1 MLEVVLKMRDK
12 LLKDIETKM
21 KKAIDVIK
29 KDMASVRTGR
39 AHPALL
45 EDIKVDYYGT
55 PVPINQLA
63 TISIPE
69 ARLIIIQPWD
79 KGTLK
84 EIEKAILR
92 SPLGLVPQNDGNVI
106 RVSIPP
112 LTEERR
118 KELIRLVRKKAE
130 EGRIT
135 IRNIRR
141 DIMDELKE
149 KKDSGEIPEDDYFKL
164 SKDIQELTD
173 KYIEQVED
181 ILKLKEEEIMEG

>member
-1 MLEVVLKMRDK
+1 MREKVLREMESR
-12 LLKDIETKM
+12 M
-21 KKAIDVIK
+21 KKAIEVIK

-39 AHPALL
+39 AHPAIL

-55 PVPINQLA
+55 PVPINQIA
-63 TISIPE
+63 TISAPE
-69 ARLIIIQPWD
+69 ARLLVIQPWD
-79 KGTLK
+79 KSALK

-92 SPLGLVPQNDGNVI
+92 SPLGLTPQNDGNVI

-141 DIMDELKE
+141 DVMEELKE
-149 KKDSGEIPEDDYFKL
+149 KKENGEIPEDDYFRL
-164 SKDIQELTD
+164 SKEVQEITD
-173 KYIEQVED
+173 KYIEKVEE

>member
-1 MLEVVLKMRDK
+1 MREKVLREMESR
-12 LLKDIETKM
+12 M
-21 KKAIDVIK
+21 KKAIEIIK

-39 AHPALL
+39 AHPAIL

-55 PVPINQLA
+55 PVPINQIA
-63 TISIPE
+63 TISAPE
-69 ARLIIIQPWD
+69 ARLLVIQPWD
-79 KGTLK
+79 KSALK

-92 SPLGLVPQNDGNVI
+92 SPLGLTPQNDGNVI

-141 DIMDELKE
+141 DVMEELKE
-149 KKDSGEIPEDDYFKL
+149 KKENGEIPEDDYFRL
-164 SKDIQELTD
+164 SKEVQEITD
-173 KYIEQVED
+173 KYIEKVEE

>member
-1 MLEVVLKMRDK
+1 MKDK
-12 LLKDIETKM
+12 LLKDVETKM
-21 KKAIDVIK
+21 KKAIDMIK

-63 TISIPE
+63 TISVPE
-69 ARLIIIQPWD
+69 ARLIVIQPWD
-79 KGTLK
+79 KSTLK

-92 SPLGLVPQNDGNVI
+92 SPLGLIPQNDGNVI

-135 IRNIRR
+135 VRNIRR
-141 DIMDELKE
+141 DVMEELKE
-149 KKDSGEIPEDDYFKL
+149 KKENGELPEDDYFRL

-173 KYIEQVED
+173 KYIEQVEE

>member
-1 MLEVVLKMRDK
+1 MREKVLKDMESR
-12 LLKDIETKM
+12 M

-63 TISIPE
+63 TISVPE
-69 ARLIIIQPWD
+69 ARLIVIQPWD
-79 KGTLK
+79 KSTLK

-106 RVSIPP
+106 RVSVPP

-149 KKDSGEIPEDDYFKL
+149 KKDNGEIPEDDYFKL
-164 SKDIQELTD
+164 SKEIQDITD
-173 KYIEQVED
+173 KYIEQVEE
-181 ILKLKEEEIMEG
+181 ILRLKEEEIMEG

>member
-1 MLEVVLKMRDK
+1 MKDK
-12 LLKDIETKM
+12 LLKDVEVKM

-63 TISIPE
+63 TISVPE
-69 ARLIIIQPWD
+69 ARLIVIQPWD
-79 KGTLK
+79 KSIIK

-92 SPLGLVPQNDGNVI
+92 SPLGLTPQNDGSVI
-106 RVSIPP
+106 RVNIPP

-118 KELIRLVRKKAE
+118 AELIRLVRKKAE
-130 EGRIT
+130 EGRII

-141 DIMDELKE
+141 DVLEELKE
-149 KKDSGEIPEDDYFKL
+149 KKESGELPEDDYYRI
-164 SKDIQELTD
+164 SKELQELTD
-173 KYIEQVED
+173 KYIEQVEE
-181 ILKLKEEEIMEG
+181 ILKLKEQEIME

>member
-1 MLEVVLKMRDK
+1 MKDK
-12 LLKDIETKM
+12 LLKDVEVKM

-69 ARLIIIQPWD
+69 ARLIVIQPWD
-79 KGTLK
+79 KSTIK

-92 SPLGLVPQNDGNVI
+92 SPLGLNPQNDGNVI
-106 RVSIPP
+106 RVNIPP

-130 EGRIT
+130 EGRII

-141 DIMDELKE
+141 DVMEELKE
-149 KKDSGEIPEDDYFKL
+149 KKENGELPEDDYFRI
-164 SKDIQELTD
+164 SKELQNLTD
-173 KYIEQVED
+173 KYIEQVEE
-181 ILKLKEEEIMEG
+181 ILRLKEQEIME

>member
-1 MLEVVLKMRDK
+1 MREKVLREMESR
-12 LLKDIETKM
+12 M
-21 KKAIDVIK
+21 KKAIEIIK
-29 KDMASVRTGR
+29 RDMASVRTGR
-39 AHPALL
+39 AHPAIL

-55 PVPINQLA
+55 PVPINQIA
-63 TISIPE
+63 TISAPE
-69 ARLIIIQPWD
+69 ARLLVIQPWD
-79 KGTLK
+79 KSALK

-92 SPLGLVPQNDGNVI
+92 SPLGLTPQNDGNVI

-141 DIMDELKE
+141 DVMEDLKE
-149 KKDSGEIPEDDYFKL
+149 KKEDGDIPEDDYFRL
-164 SKDIQELTD
+164 SKEVQEITD
-173 KYIEQVED
+173 KYIEKVEE